1 MPPNKFSG
9 PDKRPYKPLRKFKV
23 IMSGLRF
30 AAINDFSVLYKI
42 ILSLI
47 VLVPVLIF
55 NTSLDVSILVL
66 ATGVMLTAELLNTAI
81 ESLCDYIQPEFDEKI
96 GMIKDVA
103 AAATGIAI
111 FAWIV
116 VIVIEILQILSHI

>member
-1 MPPNKFSG
+1 MQRNKFAG
-9 PDKRPYKPLRKFKV
+9 PDKRPYKPLRKFRV

-30 AAINDFSVLYKI
+30 AAINDFSVLYKL

-47 VLVPVLIF
+47 ILVPVLVF
-55 NTSLDVSILVL
+55 NTALDVSLLVL
-66 ATGVMLTAELLNTAI
+66 ATALMLAAELLNTAI
-81 ESLCDYIQPEFDEKI
+81 ESICDYIQPEFDEKI
-96 GMIKDVA
+96 GVIKDVA

-116 VIVIEILQILSHI
+116 VLAIELYEIWSHL